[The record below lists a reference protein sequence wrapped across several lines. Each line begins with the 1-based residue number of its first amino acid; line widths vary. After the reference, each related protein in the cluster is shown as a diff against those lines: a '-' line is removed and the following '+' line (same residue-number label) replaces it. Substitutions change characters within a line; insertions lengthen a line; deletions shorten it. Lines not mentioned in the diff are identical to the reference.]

1 MIYVDGG
8 TTGSRICLV
17 DNFKQKI
24 ITKFRGNKPTK
35 IWTKFRR
42 YH

>member
-8 TTGSRICLV
+8 TKGSRICLV

-24 ITKFRGNKPTK
+24 I
-35 IWTKFRR
+35 ICDDVD
-42 YH
+42 